1 MNLRHF
7 TRFALT
13 GAASAIALSV
23 AVSPAL
29 AQEKVDF
36 DIERQPL
43 ARALLEFSE
52 QSGLTVAAPSDL
64 VTGKVAPPVEGDMLP
79 REALALLLAESGLT
93 PSALPNGALTISAA
107 EGPRRPLGPGRFRE
121 QGATERVRLAQAQ
134 ERTASEAALA
144 GTQADEDRSEAEAEQ
159 RQATVI
165 VTGTTIRGVVP
176 ASAPVLS
183 FDAADIQSAGVVTV
197 EEFFATLP
205 QNFNS
210 RSGEAFGATAGSS
223 FRSSPNLRGLGDGA
237 TLVLLNG
244 RRMVAPGGSSPDL
257 SFLPLNALERVD
269 VLTDGASAI
278 YGGDAIAGVINFVL
292 KDEFEAPVTELY
304 YGAVGEGDHARWGF
318 GQTGGLNWDSGS
330 LMAAY
335 SYKEQSQLDAEDRDF
350 ARAAAPFELIP
361 DSRTNSGVLSLRQD
375 VGSRAGVFAD
385 VLYSQ
390 RNAGNALVQG
400 GIFTLFTDSS
410 TEQTQLSAGGYREFG
425 KTWRGE
431 VFAVASLNDDQSDSV
446 RVLNGA
452 AVAQFEVNQASS
464 YYEAGGKLDGEILS
478 LPAGAV
484 RASFGAG
491 FSEEDYETT
500 INIVDVRRTNE
511 VLKRDASYVF
521 AETFVPLVSPDMGVP
536 LVHEL
541 ELTAAARFT
550 DYSDLGSDTVPRVG
564 VAWSPVEQLRLRS
577 SYSESFRAPSL
588 RELGGQ
594 PFIQIFQFVLGGD
607 TTPTRLILNEAGPP
621 AGNIRPESSDTFSA
635 GFDWSLPGL
644 SGWEMSG
651 TYFRTKFDD
660 RLGKPDPTGGFAAL
674 SDPDAF
680 SEFFIFDPTPA
691 DVAALIGNSPIGSDS
706 LGLNSQDPAVIAA
719 GVDALVDLRS
729 RNLLRSEVEGLDFTL
744 AHSGSL
750 GSFDTNAALNAAYIL
765 DSKQQATRA
774 AGEITTVDIVTQPV
788 DLRLRGS
795 LGVSRD
801 SWSANAVVTYVDDT
815 EDRFAAMPGSVDSWT
830 VLDLNTAYTFEGSSN
845 AALRG
850 LTLGFGIRNVF
861 DTPPPEVQPAALS
874 NQGLTRPIGYDP
886 TNASPLGRFFQ
897 LRLTKEW

>member
-1 MNLRHF
+1 MIFRNF
-7 TRFALT
+7 TRCALT

-23 AVSPAL
+23 AVPPAI

-36 DIERQPL
+36 EIERQPL

-64 VTGKVAPPVEGDMLP
+64 VSGRVAPAVEGDMEP
-79 REALALLLAESGLT
+79 AEALGRLLAGSGLRM
-93 PSALPNGALTISAA
+93 SVLPNGALTVAAA
-107 EGPRRPLGPGRFRE
+107 EGERRPLGVRASSNE
-121 QGATERVRLAQAQ
+121 SATERVQLARLQGETVTDAGADAEEQ
-134 ERTASEAALA
+134 RTL
-144 GTQADEDRSEAEAEQ
+144 TDREQ

-165 VTGTTIRGVVP
+165 VTGTNIRGVAP

-183 FDAADIQSAGVVTV
+183 FDVGDIQSAGVVSV

-210 RSGEAFGATAGSS
+210 RNGEAFGATVGSS

-244 RRMVAPGGSSPDL
+244 RRMVAPGGSTPDL
-257 SFLPLNALERVD
+257 SFLPMNALERVD

-292 KDEFEAPVTELY
+292 KDEFQAPVTEVY

-330 LMAAY
+330 LTAAY

-361 DSRTNSGVLSLRQD
+361 DSRTHSGVLSLRQD
-375 VGSRAGVFAD
+375 VGPRAGVFAD
-385 VLYSQ
+385 ALYSW
-390 RNAGNALVQG
+390 RNAGNALLQDN
-400 GIFTLFTDSS
+400 IYTLVTDSS
-410 TEQTQLSAGGYREFG
+410 AEQIQLSAGLYREFAE
-425 KTWRGE
+425 TWRGE
-431 VFAVASLNDDQSDSV
+431 VFAVASLNDDQSDNL
-446 RVLNGA
+446 RVLNG
-452 AVAQFEVNQASS
+452 EVVRATEVDQAST
-464 YYEAGGKLDGEILS
+464 YYEAGGKLDGEILT

-491 FSEEDYETT
+491 YSEEEYETT
-500 INIVDVRRTNE
+500 ISIVDVRRTNE
-511 VLKRDASYVF
+511 VLKRESSYLF
-521 AETFVPLVSPDMGVP
+521 AETFVPLVSPDMGIP

-564 VAWSPVEQLRLRS
+564 VAWSPFEQIRLRS

-594 PFIQIFQFVLGGD
+594 PFIQIFPFILGGD
-607 TTPTRLILNEAGPP
+607 TTPSRIILNEAGPP
-621 AGNIRPESSDTFSA
+621 AGDIRPESSDTFSA

-651 TYFRTKFDD
+651 TYFRTKFDN
-660 RLGKPDPTGGFAAL
+660 RLGEPDPTGGFAAL
-674 SDPDAF
+674 TDPEAF

-691 DVAALIGNSPIGSDS
+691 DVAALIGNSPIGADT
-706 LGLNSQDPAVIAA
+706 LGLNSDDPAVIAA

-729 RNLLRSEVEGLDFTL
+729 RNLLRSEVDGFDFTL
-744 AHSGSL
+744 AYTGSVR
-750 GSFDTNAALNAAYIL
+750 SFDTNASLNAAYIF
-765 DSKQQATRA
+765 DSNQQATRA

-795 LGVSRD
+795 LGIGRD
-801 SWSANAVVTYVDDT
+801 AWTANAVLTYVDDT
-815 EDRFAAMPGSVDSWT
+815 EDRFAATPASVDSWT
-830 VLDLNTAYTFEGSSN
+830 VLDLNASYTFAGSSN
-845 AALRG
+845 AALDG
-850 LTLGFGIRNVF
+850 LTLGLGIRNVF
-861 DTPPPEVQPAALS
+861 DTPPPAIQRSALS

>member
-1 MNLRHF
+1 MNFRYF
-7 TRFALT
+7 NRFALT
-13 GAASAIALSV
+13 SAASAIVLSFAV
-23 AVSPAL
+23 APAA
-29 AQEKVDF
+29 AQETVDF
-36 DIERQPL
+36 DIKRQPL
-43 ARALLEFSE
+43 ARALLDFSE

-64 VTGKVAPPVEGDMLP
+64 MNGKTSPAVEGDMGP
-79 REALALLLAESGLT
+79 TEALDRLLAGSGLKLV
-93 PSALPNGALTISAA
+93 ALPNGALTIVMA
-107 EGPRRPLGPGRFRE
+107 EAESRPLGTKASLGR
-121 QGATERVRLAQAQ
+121 GAASRVQLAQLQDRTVSDASPATLAQ
-134 ERTASEAALA
+134 
-144 GTQADEDRSEAEAEQ
+144 DEAEADADREK

-183 FDAADIQSAGVVTV
+183 FDVSDIQSAGVVSV

-205 QNFNS
+205 QNFNG

-244 RRMVAPGGSSPDL
+244 RRMVAPGGSTPDL

-292 KDEFEAPVTELY
+292 KDEFQAPVTELY

-318 GQTGGLNWDSGS
+318 GQTGGLNWESGS

-350 ARAAAPFELIP
+350 ARAAAPFELVP

-375 VGSRAGVFAD
+375 LGSRAGFFAD
-385 VLYSQ
+385 ALYSQ

-400 GIFTLFTDSS
+400 GIFTVFTDNS
-410 TEQTQLSAGGYREFG
+410 TEQTQLSTGAYKEFA

-431 VFAVASLNDDQSDSV
+431 VFVVASLNDDQSASV
-446 RVLNGA
+446 RVLNGDV
-452 AVAQFEVNQASS
+452 VAQFDVNQNST
-464 YYEAGGKLDGEILS
+464 YYEAGGKLDGEIIT

-491 FSEEDYETT
+491 YAEEDYETN
-500 INIVDVRRTNE
+500 INVINVRSTNE
-511 VLKRDASYVF
+511 VLSRDSAYLF

-536 LVHEL
+536 LVHAL

-621 AGNIRPESSDTFSA
+621 AGDIRPESSDTFSA
-635 GFDWSLPGL
+635 GFDWSLPAL
-644 SGWEMSG
+644 NGWEMSG
-651 TYFRTKFDD
+651 TYFRTKFDN

-674 SDPDAF
+674 SDPAAF
-680 SEFFIFDPTPA
+680 GEFFIFDPTPA
-691 DVAALIGNSPIGSDS
+691 QVADLIGNSPIGSDS

-729 RNLLRSEVEGLDFTL
+729 RNLLRSEVEGFDFTL
-744 AHSGSL
+744 AHTGSL
-750 GSFDTNAALNAAYIL
+750 GTFDTNASLNAAYIF
-765 DSKQQATRA
+765 DSKQQATQA

-795 LGVSRD
+795 LGVGRNA
-801 SWSANAVVTYVDDT
+801 WTANAVITYVDDT
-815 EDRFAAMPGSVDSWT
+815 EDRFAATPASVDSWT
-830 VLDLNTAYTFEGSSN
+830 VLDLNASYTFAGSSN
-845 AALRG
+845 AALEG
-850 LTLGFGIRNVF
+850 LKLGLGVRNVF
-861 DTPPPEVQPAALS
+861 DTPPPEVERSALG